1 LFNSKL
7 NGQKLGFNIP
17 LSHQR

>member
-7 NGQKLGFNIP
+7 NDQKLGFNIP
-17 LSHQR
+17 LSDT

>member
-7 NGQKLGFNIP
+7 NGQKLGFNAP
-17 LSHQR
+17 LSKS